1 MAQENSVQV
10 LLYVNLSPF
19 YYNFMA
25 DDLKKRFYSKK
36 TLIFLIIYVG
46 NYIFLVHRLKT
57 ELDLQ
62 RLFLAPVNSCTH
74 WQLLPSPR
82 IWAHMR
88 HWSAKISL

>member
-19 YYNFMA
+19 YYNFMS
-25 DDLKKRFYSKK
+25 DDFLKKGFTAKK
-36 TLIFLIIYVG
+36 HWFLIIYVG

-62 RLFLAPVNSCTH
+62 RLFLAPVPISNS
-74 WQLLPSPR
+74 SPPPAFGLIYEGAIGQPR
-82 IWAHMR
+82 
-88 HWSAKISL
+88 